1 MSGQARAVSLGGRQ
15 RPASGGPSDP
25 TSNAHLS
32 RRPTKVATWF
42 TGYLRSATSAEIAAQ
57 LMSTGATTAL
67 RVRGRWQLCRS
78 SFRYLAVSVR
88 ETGIWEALRVLGRPD
103 LKGLLRNDCG
113 RKRQSLTSTPM
124 SPVVSVEYINAFS
137 RQERT
142 HDQERLILHR
152 LSTPVSCRCAPPTQH
167 CAVATPAYDR
177 GSWRRVGPCTPG
189 RLPKGADRGRRLRA
203 VRVRGLGRPGCSP
216 PAAKDAAKS
225 VQLSVANA

>member
-1 MSGQARAVSLGGRQ
+1 MSA
-15 RPASGGPSDP
+15 
-25 TSNAHLS
+25 
-32 RRPTKVATWF
+32 
-42 TGYLRSATSAEIAAQ
+42 
-57 LMSTGATTAL
+57 GATTAL

-78 SFRYLAVSVR
+78 SFRYRAVSVR

-152 LSTPVSCRCAPPTQH
+152 LSTPSLLRCAPPTQH
-167 CAVATPAYDR
+167 CAVATSAYDC
-177 GSWRRVGPCTPG
+177 GSWRRVGPCAPG
-189 RLPKGADRGRRLRA
+189 RLPKGADHGRRLRA
-203 VRVRGLGRPGCSP
+203 AGVRGWAGPGAVRPLQRTRPNPFSSRLPPAMKRTLGRSVRRV
-216 PAAKDAAKS
+216 AAG
-225 VQLSVANA
+225 QLESTRGR